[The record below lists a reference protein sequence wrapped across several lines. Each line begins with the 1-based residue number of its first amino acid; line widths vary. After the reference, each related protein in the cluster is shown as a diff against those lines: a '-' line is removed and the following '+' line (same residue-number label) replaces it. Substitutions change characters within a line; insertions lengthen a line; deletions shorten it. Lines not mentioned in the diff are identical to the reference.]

1 MKETQSDKKIREYI
15 LENISDKRVASS
27 SDPFWQALRNSGTNL
42 WLDTGDIDEAMEV
55 WSAEME
61 ALTTN
66 NTLINRV
73 IQKGDYDDYIARS
86 AEMVAALPRDEMIM
100 ELAFILNARHGLRL
114 ASIFGGKVSVEL
126 HTSTAHNID
135 DIVKFGLRYHSISP
149 DRFFVKVPYTAAGL
163 IGARILK
170 EKGVHINLTLGFSAR
185 QNVVV
190 AHIAQ
195 PDYLN
200 VFLGRIG
207 AYISDNKLGGGEMA
221 GEKSVIETQRNI
233 NRINKANGYS
243 SRLIAASLRHHSQL
257 EALAGTDLFTIP
269 PKVALNGR
277 KELSGN
283 FSSQINSDYQPDLND
298 GEEKGAISS
307 FWRVDPEMEK
317 IAIAMGKDL
326 PSDGDAL
333 AARFR
338 DAGFA
343 DMFPQLDKSDMEYI
357 ASDGKIPLYSRW
369 KSDISEGRIAPDTL
383 LNLAGLA
390 SFTVDQGE
398 LDARIDKML
407 PVTE

>member
-27 SDPFWQALRNSGTNL
+27 SDPFWQALRNSGTKL

-149 DRFFVKVPYTAAGL
+149 DRFLVKVPYTAAGL

-195 PDYLN
+195 PD
-200 VFLGRIG
+200 
-207 AYISDNKLGGGEMA
+207 
-221 GEKSVIETQRNI
+221 
-233 NRINKANGYS
+233 
-243 SRLIAASLRHHSQL
+243 
-257 EALAGTDLFTIP
+257 
-269 PKVALNGR
+269 
-277 KELSGN
+277 
-283 FSSQINSDYQPDLND
+283 
-298 GEEKGAISS
+298 
-307 FWRVDPEMEK
+307 
-317 IAIAMGKDL
+317 
-326 PSDGDAL
+326 
-333 AARFR
+333 
-338 DAGFA
+338 
-343 DMFPQLDKSDMEYI
+343 
-357 ASDGKIPLYSRW
+357 
-369 KSDISEGRIAPDTL
+369 
-383 LNLAGLA
+383 
-390 SFTVDQGE
+390 
-398 LDARIDKML
+398 
-407 PVTE
+407 